1 MNDDAR
7 ILVQQLESRCSFD
20 EYQKCVPIQLRDRF
34 ANPAVLITISVFII
48 TALLHQIAQRQGR
61 ASGSLQTLCDS
72 LRYLMPT
79 KILSIIDRRAGWSL
93 FPVATMLEPS
103 SIGADA
109 QNSSTFQKVLTQFS
123 QVGRKGL
130 DGLSS
135 AASALAGKGLADQ
148 PAGLGNRDNSCFQN
162 SILQG
167 LSALKPLPGF
177 LAAVSSGK
185 NQLGAVTALW
195 NLISDLNCPSN
206 NGQTLWTPD
215 ILRRMNTWQQQDAQ
229 EYLLKIL
236 DQIDKEVIRSAQG
249 QEVPSPQL
257 ENEWGPDDSTAS
269 EHSDDSGYQSMS
281 SYGRPRSG
289 RRLRRT
295 PLEGLTGQRVVC
307 TQCGHCPGLSLIP
320 FNFLTLSL
328 GNRFEH
334 DLYEMLDNHTKIE
347 PIQGVECNKCTLL
360 SMADEL
366 RLLVQKTNGQ
376 VPAFVQRLRD
386 IEEAL
391 EDDDFEDDTLKK
403 KCHVPK
409 NKFVCSTKT
418 KQMAIARAPQSLVFH
433 MNRSV
438 FDEMTGNMFK
448 NHAAVRFPSELD
460 LGPWCLGSSTPTQKG
475 LPDVQDRSSVGP
487 EDEEE
492 QWPTAPYTS
501 MIAGG
506 EAKSRITGPL
516 YELRAVVTHQGAH
529 SNGHYVCYKKYAK
542 LSPKEKSIAD
552 MSSTTSD
559 EEEDY
564 GSEPSENLNDG
575 AEQWWRLSDDNVI
588 KVDEE
593 IVLSQGGVFMLFYDC
608 VDPHQVRV
616 ETVDASTTASL
627 EEIGDNKSEGEAV
640 PPVDQD
646 DSVSMA
652 SIVPSPDGSDA
663 ERP

>member
-7 ILVQQLESRCSFD
+7 TLVEQLESRCSFD
-20 EYQKCVPIQLRDRF
+20 AYQKCVSIQLRDRF
-34 ANPAVLITISVFII
+34 ANPAVLTTISVLILTTLF
-48 TALLHQIAQRQGR
+48 HQIVQRQGR
-61 ASGSLQTLCDS
+61 ARGLLQTLWDS
-72 LRYLMPT
+72 LRYFMPA
-79 KILSIIDRRAGWSL
+79 KILSTIDRHAGWSL

-103 SIGADA
+103 PIDTDA

-123 QVGRKGL
+123 QVGRKSL

-135 AASALAGKGLADQ
+135 AASALTGKGLADQ
-148 PAGLGNRDNSCFQN
+148 PPGLGNRDNSCFQN

-177 LAAVSSGK
+177 LAAVSSEK
-185 NQLGAVTALW
+185 SQLGAVSALW
-195 NLISDLNCPSN
+195 NLIGDLNCPSN
-206 NGQTLWTPD
+206 NGRTLWTPD

-229 EYLLKIL
+229 EYLIKIL

-281 SYGRPRSG
+281 SYGRPRPG

-360 SMADEL
+360 NMADEL
-366 RLLVQKTNGQ
+366 KLLVQKTSGQ
-376 VPAFVQRLRD
+376 VPAFVQRLRV

-409 NKFVCSTKT
+409 TKFVCSTKT

-460 LGPWCLGSSTPTQKG
+460 LGPWCLGSSTPMQKG
-475 LPDVQDRSSVGP
+475 PPDVQDRSSSGL
-487 EDEEE
+487 EDEE

-542 LSPKEKSIAD
+542 LSLKEKSVAD
-552 MSSTTSD
+552 MSSTTKD

-564 GSEPSENLNDG
+564 GSEPSEDHNDG

-616 ETVDASTTASL
+616 DTVEVSTTASL
-627 EEIGDNKSEGEAV
+627 EEISNNKSKRKAV
-640 PPVDQD
+640 PPVDHDHSVLIASAVPLPD
-646 DSVSMA
+646 DSDV
-652 SIVPSPDGSDA
+652 
-663 ERP
+663 E